1 MLMTAL
7 ATFQNDFR
15 LHARV
20 ALDEAGIATGIDMF
34 CSGSMTT
41 FAALARDLLTFER
54 RSMAGLH
61 EAVIR
66 VLMASLTNVR
76 TDILGG
82 FLR

>member
-7 ATFQNDFR
+7 AAFQNDFR
-15 LHARV
+15 PHSRV
-20 ALDEAGIATGIDMF
+20 ALDEAGVATGIDVF

-41 FAALARDLLTFER
+41 FAALGRDLLALER
-54 RSMAGLH
+54 RSMAGLQ
-61 EAVIR
+61 EGVIR

-82 FLR
+82 FLC